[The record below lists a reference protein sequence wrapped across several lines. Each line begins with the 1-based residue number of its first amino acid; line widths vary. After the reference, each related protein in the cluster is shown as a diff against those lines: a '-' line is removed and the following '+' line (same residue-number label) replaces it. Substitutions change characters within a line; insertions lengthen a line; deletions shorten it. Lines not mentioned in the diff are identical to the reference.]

1 MSETKNFFSRW
12 AKGYDHSW
20 LSARLKK
27 TQRQTIEKIPGEIF
41 GKTILDLGTG
51 TGNLLIYLA
60 PKKPQKLVGLDV
72 SPEMIKQAKEKTKD
86 IPSVELAV
94 ADAEKIPYP
103 DNYFDYVICNNVFH
117 HIVKDKAKNVFW
129 EIKRVLKKDGW
140 FLLQDLLPPV
150 PIKNLISFV
159 MKIFEGPI
167 HIYNFHE
174 LEELF
179 SKSNFDNIKQYKLSL
194 LFQLTMG
201 QKV

>member
-1 MSETKNFFSRW
+1 MTDAKKFFSRW

-20 LSARLKK
+20 LSPRLEK
-27 TQRQTIEKIPGEIF
+27 TQRQTIEKIPGEIS

-51 TGNLLIYLA
+51 TGNLLIFLA
-60 PKKPQKLVGLDV
+60 PQKPQKLVGLDI

-103 DNYFDYVICNNVFH
+103 ENTFDYVICNNVLH
-117 HIVKDKAKNVFW
+117 HIAQDKAKKVFS
-129 EIKRVLKKDGW
+129 EVKRVLKKDGW

-150 PIKNLISFV
+150 PLKNLIAFII
-159 MKIFEGPI
+159 KIFEGPI
-167 HIYNFHE
+167 HVYNFPE

-179 SKSNFDNIKQYKLSL
+179 SQSDFDNIKQYKLSL